1 MAIGPWMAIFSLH
14 HSSAFSQQR
23 IHFDILWFPLAQFL
37 HLNMTLWEIATC
49 FLLCSI
55 PKSLSLAVQQSHSL
69 IAFFNSPRM
78 SSNVLCFQICNSIEG
93 DFLLNFVACKF
104 HKKNP
109 ARLRI
114 CICWFSCPSG
124 LVLLCK
130 MLDSMSFGH
139 PFILPF
145 DESIAPKW
153 LTTPP
158 LLSKCNSYACWS
170 E

>member
-1 MAIGPWMAIFSLH
+1 MAIGPWMTVFSLH
-14 HSSAFSQQR
+14 HSSAFFHQR

-55 PKSLSLAVQQSHSL
+55 PKSLSLALQESHSL
-69 IAFFNSPRM
+69 IAFLNGPRM
-78 SSNVLCFQICNSIEG
+78 SSNVLCLQICNSIEG

-124 LVLLCK
+124 LVSSARCLIVCLSVIHSFCA
-130 MLDSMSFGH
+130 LMSPLH
-139 PFILPF
+139 P
-145 DESIAPKW
+145 
-153 LTTPP
+153 
-158 LLSKCNSYACWS
+158 NG
-170 E
+170 